1 MNICLW
7 CLTPIV
13 ALSRTVMP
21 KHAMQMLATGRLYDA
36 QFALR
41 VGLVNDVVE
50 PERLA
55 ETVIALA
62 AEIASKSTY
71 TLALGKQAFYRQL
84 QMPISP
90 RGSVKIPRVKRP
102 LKPLPGRQCQTNNHH
117 VLPRGWRN
125 LTDLTRRDL
134 K

>member
-1 MNICLW
+1 MGLHRRLPAGSQRRPGGRFQPGAVRHPGVNIGLW
-7 CLTPIV
+7 CLTPIM

-21 KHAMQMLATGRLYDA
+21 KHATLMPATGRLYDA

-50 PERLA
+50 PKRLA
-55 ETVIALA
+55 ETVKALA

-84 QMPISP
+84 
-90 RGSVKIPRVKRP
+90 
-102 LKPLPGRQCQTNNHH
+102 
-117 VLPRGWRN
+117 
-125 LTDLTRRDL
+125 
-134 K
+134 